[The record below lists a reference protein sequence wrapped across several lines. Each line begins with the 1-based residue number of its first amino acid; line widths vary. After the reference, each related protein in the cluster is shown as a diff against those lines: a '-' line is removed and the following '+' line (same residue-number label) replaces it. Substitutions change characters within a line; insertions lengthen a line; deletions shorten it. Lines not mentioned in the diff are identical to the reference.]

1 MNNNQSN
8 DINVKDS
15 ILLSI
20 KKLLMIDPS
29 YEVYD
34 DDIIMHINTTLSILT
49 QMGVGKDGGL
59 TISDAN
65 NTWDEFIDLSKN
77 DFNTVKSYVYLKV
90 KLMFDPPQNSAL
102 IESINNQIK
111 EFEYRLYTCAG
122 GY

>member
-1 MNNNQSN
+1 MNNQSN

-34 DDIIMHINTTLSILT
+34 DDIIMHINTTLSVLT
-49 QMGVGKDGGL
+49 QMGVGKEGGL
-59 TISDAN
+59 TISGAN

-77 DFNTVKSYVYLKV
+77 DFNIIKSYVYLKV
-90 KLMFDPPQNSAL
+90 KLLFDPPQNSAL

>member
-1 MNNNQSN
+1 MNNQSN

-49 QMGVGKDGGL
+49 QMGVGKEGGL

-65 NTWDEFIDLSKN
+65 NTWDEFIDLSNN
-77 DFNTVKSYVYLKV
+77 DFNTIKSYVYLKV
-90 KLMFDPPQNSAL
+90 KLLFDPPQNSAL
-102 IESINNQIK
+102 IESINNRIK

>member
-1 MNNNQSN
+1 MNNQSN

-34 DDIIMHINTTLSILT
+34 DDIIMHINTTLSVLT
-49 QMGVGKDGGL
+49 QMGVGKEGGL

-65 NTWDEFIDLSKN
+65 NTWDEFIDLSNN
-77 DFNTVKSYVYLKV
+77 DFNTIKSYVYLKV
-90 KLMFDPPQNSAL
+90 KLLFDPPQSSAL

>member
-1 MNNNQSN
+1 MNNQSN

-77 DFNTVKSYVYLKV
+77 DFNTIKSYVYLKV

>member
-1 MNNNQSN
+1 MNNQSN
-8 DINVKDS
+8 EINVKDS

-34 DDIIMHINTTLSILT
+34 DDIIMHINTTLSVLT
-49 QMGVGKDGGL
+49 QMGVGKEGGL

-65 NTWDEFIDLSKN
+65 NTWDEFIDLSNN
-77 DFNTVKSYVYLKV
+77 DFNIIKSYVYLKV
-90 KLMFDPPQNSAL
+90 KLLFDPPQNSAL

>member
-1 MNNNQSN
+1 MNNQSN

-34 DDIIMHINTTLSILT
+34 DDIIMNINATLSVLT
-49 QMGVGKDGGL
+49 QMGVGKEGGL

-65 NTWDEFIDLSKN
+65 NTWDEFIDLSNN
-77 DFNTVKSYVYLKV
+77 DFNTIKSYVYLKV

>member
-1 MNNNQSN
+1 MNNQSN

-34 DDIIMHINTTLSILT
+34 DDIIMHINATLSVLT
-49 QMGVGKDGGL
+49 QMGVGKEGGL

-65 NTWDEFIDLSKN
+65 NTWDEFIDLSNN
-77 DFNTVKSYVYLKV
+77 DFNTIKSYVYLKV
-90 KLMFDPPQNSAL
+90 KLLFDPPQSSAL

>member
-1 MNNNQSN
+1 MNNQSN

-34 DDIIMHINTTLSILT
+34 DDIIMHINTTLSVLT
-49 QMGVGKDGGL
+49 QMGVGKVGGL

-65 NTWDEFIDLSKN
+65 NTWDEFIDLSNN
-77 DFNTVKSYVYLKV
+77 DFNTIKSYVYLKV
-90 KLMFDPPQNSAL
+90 KLLFDPPQNSAL

>member
-1 MNNNQSN
+1 MNNQSN

-49 QMGVGKDGGL
+49 QMGVGKEDGL

-65 NTWDEFIDLSKN
+65 NTWDEFIDLSNN
-77 DFNTVKSYVYLKV
+77 DFNTIKSYVYLKV
-90 KLMFDPPQNSAL
+90 KLLFDPPQNSAL

>member
-1 MNNNQSN
+1 MNNQSN
-8 DINVKDS
+8 DISVKDS

-34 DDIIMHINTTLSILT
+34 DDIIMHINTTLSVLK

-65 NTWDEFIDLSKN
+65 NTWDEFIDLSNN
-77 DFNTVKSYVYLKV
+77 DFNTIKSYVYLKV
-90 KLMFDPPQNSAL
+90 KLLFDPPQNSAL

>member
-1 MNNNQSN
+1 MNNQSN

-34 DDIIMHINTTLSILT
+34 DDIIMHINATLSVLT
-49 QMGVGKDGGL
+49 QMGVGKEGGL

-65 NTWDEFIDLSKN
+65 NTWDEFIDLSNN
-77 DFNTVKSYVYLKV
+77 DFNTIKSYVYLKV
-90 KLMFDPPQNSAL
+90 KLLFDPPQNSAL

-111 EFEYRLYTCAG
+111 EFEYRLYTCSG

>member
-1 MNNNQSN
+1 MNNQSN

-34 DDIIMHINTTLSILT
+34 DDIIMHINTTLSVLT
-49 QMGVGKDGGL
+49 QMGVGKEGGL
-59 TISDAN
+59 TITDAN

-77 DFNTVKSYVYLKV
+77 DFNIIKSYVYLKV
-90 KLMFDPPQNSAL
+90 KLLFDPPQNNAL

>member
-1 MNNNQSN
+1 MNNQSN

-34 DDIIMHINTTLSILT
+34 DDIIMHINATLSVLT
-49 QMGVGKDGGL
+49 QMGVGKEGGL

-65 NTWDEFIDLSKN
+65 NTWDEFIDLSNN
-77 DFNTVKSYVYLKV
+77 DFNTIKSYVYLKV
-90 KLMFDPPQNSAL
+90 KLLFDPPQNSAL

>member
-1 MNNNQSN
+1 MNNQSN
-8 DINVKDS
+8 EINVKDS

-34 DDIIMHINTTLSILT
+34 DDIIMHINATLSVLT
-49 QMGVGKDGGL
+49 QMGVGKEGGL

-65 NTWDEFIDLSKN
+65 NTWDEFIDLSNN
-77 DFNTVKSYVYLKV
+77 DFNTIKSYVYLKV
-90 KLMFDPPQNSAL
+90 KLLFDPPQNSAL